1 MELKINTE
9 DGSYSFPKPRISHW
23 KTMQKLANDRA
34 RWSLLIASLTGCPI
48 AVANEL
54 SDEVKALLLNNFIER
69 FEDRKPPTIDFTKF
83 NFGQFVD
90 LDLWLSLGLEEHLHE
105 ICEVIF
111 EDHDP
116 LFSDSFDTIL
126 ASAEWRMQVYR
137 DYDEFFGLSEYEK
150 AIERGV
156 DIEDNEPT
164 QQSLQL
170 AWYETIQL
178 VSDGNLQISD
188 WVVDQPYVKV
198 LNWLTWKKNK
208 IEQQMLELN
217 KPR

>member
-1 MELKINTE
+1 MELKIKTE
-9 DGSYSFPKPRISHW
+9 DGAYSFPEPRISHW

-34 RWSLLIASLTGCPI
+34 MWSLLIASLTECPI

-69 FEDRKPPTIDFTKF
+69 FEDRKEPTVDFTKF

-116 LFSDSFDTIL
+116 LFNDSFDTIL
-126 ASAEWRMQVYR
+126 AAAEWRIQVYR

-156 DIEDNEPT
+156 DIEDSEPT

-178 VSDGNLQISD
+178 VSDGNLQMSD